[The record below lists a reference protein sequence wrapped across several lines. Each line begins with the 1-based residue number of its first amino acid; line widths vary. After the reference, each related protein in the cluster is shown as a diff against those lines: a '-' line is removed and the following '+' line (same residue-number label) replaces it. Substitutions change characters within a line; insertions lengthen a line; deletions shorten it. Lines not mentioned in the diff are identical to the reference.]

1 VKAVLLLP
9 KSLYMPPRLK
19 NIPAASARMQSGLL
33 TPRTPHSRAGRA
45 EEALTELELEQI
57 GEDEGYHEHADQ
69 HQRVPLLASSTS
81 VDFPPSG
88 YRARGDDY
96 DDRDKQTTSRDPR
109 SVIRWL
115 VANSG
120 LILGS
125 TLALVLFLSIVLS
138 YKRPDILLS
147 AIGIDET
154 SPSPSPTPIQDDV
167 LPPTDLEN
175 IISYE
180 NYTRFPLDPIEYKT
194 ECHKLMGEVMGP
206 MEFWSGHKDVVHHD
220 DIKAGKHP
228 AAEDWR
234 TRICSK
240 TITYMLDGHIG
251 LLADLAL
258 MAQVAGL
265 ARMVSVVFGVS
276 LCGLRSRLNAQANRT
291 FLIDDTYW
299 NRGKFVTGS

>member
-1 VKAVLLLP
+1 VKAVLYLN
-9 KSLYMPPRLK
+9 LYMPPRLK
-19 NIPAASARMQSGLL
+19 NVPAASARMQPGLL

-45 EEALTELELEQI
+45 EEAVTELELEQI
-57 GEDEGYHEHADQ
+57 GHDEDYHDHADQ

-81 VDFPPSG
+81 VDFPPPG

-96 DDRDKQTTSRDPR
+96 DDRDKQTTSRDSR

-120 LILGS
+120 LVLGS

-138 YKRPDILLS
+138 YKRPDVLLS
-147 AIGIDET
+147 AIGIDEA

-167 LPPTDLEN
+167 LPPINPEY

-206 MEFWSGHKDVVHHD
+206 MGFWSGQQDVVHHD
-220 DIKAGKHP
+220 DIKAGKHT
-228 AAEDWR
+228 AAAGWQ
-234 TRICSK
+234 TQICSK
-240 TITYMLDGHIG
+240 TITYMLDGHVG

-265 ARMVSVVFGVS
+265 ARMVSVGFGVS
-276 LCGLRSRLNAQANRT
+276 RCSLRSCFSPQANRT

-299 NRGKFVTGS
+299 NRGKFVTDS